1 MIIFYFLEFCFQL
14 QTLRQLIEKKK
25 QMLFVTKVCVE
36 NDISIVIKLKHD
48 NPINVTVT
56 FAGNLIIFL
65 KELIKNN
72 FSQTLKSFLKHVML
86 NEIIFS
92 V

>member
-1 MIIFYFLEFCFQL
+1 
-14 QTLRQLIEKKK
+14 
-25 QMLFVTKVCVE
+25 MLFVTKVCVE

-56 FAGNLIIFL
+56 FAGNFFKVIFL

-86 NEIIFS
+86 NEIIFFS
-92 V
+92 LESQIIAKYCTFLEQTKILKI